1 MLNFG
6 KKSPAEQN
14 LYSLSDKNT
23 EAREEYLLLSKILN
37 DVT

>member
-6 KKSPAEQN
+6 KKSPDEQN

-23 EAREEYLLLSKILN
+23 EARKEYLHLSKILS